1 MDGERKEGFVP
12 FDDGPELA
20 KLQSWYDRARD
31 EAAKASESQ
40 AEGRVVADAALT
52 SKRAS

>member
-1 MDGERKEGFVP
+1 MDGDRKEGYVP

-31 EAAKASESQ
+31 EAANESK
-40 AEGRVVADAALT
+40 AEGRVVADVALT
-52 SKRAS
+52 SKKAS